1 MIADIL
7 LKKGSGV
14 PSSLKLAEPAV
25 DLLNKILY
33 IGLTENENGD
43 SDFMKIIDENKILQ
57 LISEN
62 IQEAGYKEYIEEQ
75 IEQVRSEIP
84 SIEGLASEEYVD
96 DATRNV
102 INIVNNLH
110 YYGDKD
116 IIVNKDLFN
125 IESEILSIDCSEIT
139 NGGLVIPY
147 DLENYSTINVVSP
160 ENVDRIV
167 IPRGVE
173 LINNT
178 AMSDEDLLN
187 MFINLNI
194 IVRVNEDG
202 TVWSYNIE
210 EQSIN

>member
-33 IGLTENENGD
+33 IGLTEGEDGG
-43 SDFMKIIDENKILQ
+43 SDFMKIIDE
-57 LISEN
+57 
-62 IQEAGYKEYIEEQ
+62 EQ
-75 IEQVRSEIP
+75 IKDMIKN
-84 SIEGLASEEYVD
+84 IAD
-96 DATRNV
+96 IDV
-102 INIVNNLH
+102 INQLH

-125 IESEILSIDCSEIT
+125 IESGVLSIDCSEIT
-139 NGGLVIPY
+139 NGELVIPY
-147 DLENYSTINVVSP
+147 DLEVYSTINVISP
-160 ENVDRIV
+160 ENVNRIV

-173 LINNT
+173 LTNNT
-178 AMSDEDLLN
+178 SMSDEDLLN

-210 EQSIN
+210 EQSIS

>member
-1 MIADIL
+1 MITDIL

-33 IGLTENENGD
+33 IGLTEGEDGGPN
-43 SDFMKIIDENKILQ
+43 FMKIIDE
-57 LISEN
+57 
-62 IQEAGYKEYIEEQ
+62 EQ
-75 IEQVRSEIP
+75 IKAMIKN
-84 SIEGLASEEYVD
+84 IAD
-96 DATRNV
+96 IDV
-102 INIVNNLH
+102 INQLH

-116 IIVNKDLFN
+116 IVINKDLFN
-125 IESEILSIDCSEIT
+125 IESEILSIDCSKIT
-139 NGGLVIPY
+139 NGELVIPY
-147 DLENYSTINVVSP
+147 DLENYSTINVISP
-160 ENVDRIV
+160 ENVNRIV

-210 EQSIN
+210 EQSMN